1 MPSAPEIPDIIRLL
15 DLLGVLA
22 NGLLGG
28 AVARR
33 FNLDPVGFT
42 VLAIVSALGGG
53 AIRDVLLNLR
63 PVALTDL
70 SYLTTALVAAVIA
83 FLVPLDGRRWNQL
96 FPWVD
101 AVALG
106 TWAVVG
112 TQKAMLHEVHWL
124 PAILLGVLTA
134 CGGGAVRD
142 MMLGRV
148 PVILQRSELY
158 ATAAF
163 VGGAAFVVMH
173 PVVPGATASLI
184 AVAVGGGMCLL
195 ARRRGWML
203 PTEPRW
209 IAVRPTVT
217 DRTADPGD
225 GEHSDGRR

>member
-1 MPSAPEIPDIIRLL
+1 MPDVPQIPDLIAFF

-33 FNLDPVGFT
+33 YQLDPVGFT
-42 VLAIVSALGGG
+42 VLAIISALGGG
-53 AIRDVLLNLR
+53 AIRDVLLNVQ

-70 SYLTTALVAAVIA
+70 RYLTVALIAAAIA
-83 FLVPLDGRRWNQL
+83 YLVPLEGRRWRQT

-101 AVALG
+101 AIALG

-112 TQKAMLHEVHWL
+112 TQKALLHDIHWL

-134 CGGGAVRD
+134 CGGGVVRD
-142 MMLGRV
+142 MMLGNV

-163 VGGAAFVVMH
+163 AGGATLVLLH
-173 PVVPGATASLI
+173 LATTGPLASLGGLL
-184 AVAVGGGMCLL
+184 VGGGVCLL
-195 ARRRGWML
+195 ARKRGWML

-209 IAVRPTVT
+209 TPSRV
-217 DRTADPGD
+217 
-225 GEHSDGRR
+225 HRR

>member
-1 MPSAPEIPDIIRLL
+1 MPEPIAIPDLIRFF

-33 FNLDPVGFT
+33 FRLDPVGFA
-42 VLAIVSALGGG
+42 VLAIISALGGG

-70 SYLTTALVAAVIA
+70 SYLTVALIAALIA
-83 FLVPLDGRRWNQL
+83 FLVPLEGRQWRRW
-96 FPWVD
+96 FPVVD

-112 TQKAMLHEVHWL
+112 TQKALLHDVHWL
-124 PAILLGVLTA
+124 PAVLLGVLTA

-163 VGGAAFVVMH
+163 AAGLTLVLLGE
-173 PVVPGATASLI
+173 VVPGSLAS
-184 AVAVGGGMCLL
+184 VGGVLTGGTLCLV
-195 ARRRGWML
+195 ARMRGWTL
-203 PTEPRW
+203 PVDTRW
-209 IAVRPTVT
+209 
-217 DRTADPGD
+217 TAGHDPD
-225 GEHSDGRR
+225 DD

>member
-1 MPSAPEIPDIIRLL
+1 MPDPPEIPDIIQLL

-53 AIRDVLLNLR
+53 AIRDILLNLR

-70 SYLTTALVAAVIA
+70 SYLTTALIAALIA
-83 FLVPLDGRRWNQL
+83 FLVPLEGRRWNQF

-112 TQKAMLHEVHWL
+112 TQKALLHEIHWL

-163 VGGAAFVVMH
+163 VGGSSLVLMH
-173 PVVPGATASLI
+173 LVVPEALSSF
-184 AVAVGGGMCLL
+184 VAVLIGGGICVL

-209 IAVRPTVT
+209 VAVRPK
-217 DRTADPGD
+217 
-225 GEHSDGRR
+225 E

>member
-1 MPSAPEIPDIIRLL
+1 MPDVPQIPDLIAAF
-15 DLLGVLA
+15 DLLGVFA

-33 FNLDPVGFT
+33 HQLDPVGFS
-42 VLAIVSALGGG
+42 VLAIISALGGG
-53 AIRDVLLNLR
+53 AIRDVLLDVQ

-70 SYLTTALVAAVIA
+70 RYLTVALVAAGIA
-83 FLVPLDGRRWNQL
+83 FLVPLEGRRWRQV

-112 TQKAMLHEVHWL
+112 TQKALLLDIHWL

-134 CGGGAVRD
+134 CGGGVVRD
-142 MMLGRV
+142 VMLGSV
-148 PVILQRSELY
+148 PAILQRSELY

-163 VGGAAFVVMH
+163 AGGASFVLLQLVTTD
-173 PVVPGATASLI
+173 PLASLGALLI
-184 AVAVGGGMCLL
+184 GGGVCDL

-203 PTEPRW
+203 PTEPTW
-209 IAVRPTVT
+209 RPSRV
-217 DRTADPGD
+217 
-225 GEHSDGRR
+225 HRR

>member
-1 MPSAPEIPDIIRLL
+1 MTDSPAVVPDIIRFL

-33 FNLDPVGFT
+33 FNLDPVGFA
-42 VLAIVSALGGG
+42 VLAIISALGGG
-53 AIRDVLLNLR
+53 AIRDVLLDLT
-63 PVALTDL
+63 PIALTDL
-70 SYLTTALVAAVIA
+70 AYLTVALVAAGIS
-83 FLVPLDGRRWNQL
+83 FMVPLEGRRWRQI

-101 AVALG
+101 AIALG

-112 TQKAMLHEVHWL
+112 TQKALMYDIHWL

-142 MMLGRV
+142 VMLGRV
-148 PVILQRSELY
+148 PAILKQSELY

-163 VGGAAFVVMH
+163 VAGAVFAALE
-173 PVVPGATASLI
+173 PVVAGPLLSL
-184 AVAVGGGMCLL
+184 VAAGVGGGICIL
-195 ARRRGWML
+195 ARKRGWML

-209 IAVRPTVT
+209 ITVRPK
-217 DRTADPGD
+217 D
-225 GEHSDGRR
+225 

>member
-1 MPSAPEIPDIIRLL
+1 MTDSPAVVPDIIRFL

-42 VLAIVSALGGG
+42 VLAIISALGGG
-53 AIRDVLLNLR
+53 AIRDVLLDLT
-63 PVALTDL
+63 PIALTDL
-70 SYLTTALVAAVIA
+70 DYLTVALVAAGVA
-83 FLVPLDGRRWNQL
+83 FLVPLEGRRWRQW

-101 AVALG
+101 AIALG

-112 TQKAMLHEVHWL
+112 TQKALLNDIHWL

-148 PVILQRSELY
+148 PVILQQSELY
-158 ATAAF
+158 ASAAF
-163 VGGAAFVVMH
+163 VAGAIFVVLDI
-173 PVVPGATASLI
+173 VIPGTGASLI
-184 AVAVGGGMCLL
+184 AAAVGGGICVL
-195 ARRRGWML
+195 ARKRGWRL

-209 IAVRPTVT
+209 I
-217 DRTADPGD
+217 TAHPKD
-225 GEHSDGRR
+225 

>member
-1 MPSAPEIPDIIRLL
+1 MPDVPDIPALIQVL

-42 VLAIVSALGGG
+42 VLAIISALGGG
-53 AIRDVLLNLR
+53 AIRDVLLNVR

-70 SYLTTALVAAVIA
+70 NYLTVALIAALIA
-83 FLVPLDGRRWNQL
+83 FLVPLEGRRWRQI

-112 TQKAMLHEVHWL
+112 TQKALIHGIDWL

-142 MMLGRV
+142 VMLGQV

-163 VGGAAFVVMH
+163 VGGSTLVLMH
-173 PVVPGATASLI
+173 QVTAGSMASLI
-184 AVAVGGGMCLL
+184 AVVVGGGMCLL
-195 ARRRGWML
+195 ARKRGWML

-209 IAVRPTVT
+209 VAVRPK
-217 DRTADPGD
+217 
-225 GEHSDGRR
+225 E

>member
-1 MPSAPEIPDIIRLL
+1 MPEPIAIPDLIRFL

-33 FNLDPVGFT
+33 FRLDPVGFV
-42 VLAIVSALGGG
+42 VLAIISALGGG

-70 SYLTTALVAAVIA
+70 SYLVVALSAALIA
-83 FLVPLDGRRWNQL
+83 FLVPLEGRRWRRW
-96 FPWVD
+96 FPTVD

-112 TQKAMLHEVHWL
+112 TQKALLHNVHWL

-163 VGGAAFVVMH
+163 VS
-173 PVVPGATASLI
+173 GATLVVLTELLPGPIASIGGVLTGGVLCL
-184 AVAVGGGMCLL
+184 VARL
-195 ARRRGWML
+195 RGWTL
-203 PTEPRW
+203 PVDTRW
-209 IAVRPTVT
+209 
-217 DRTADPGD
+217 TAGHDPDGD
-225 GEHSDGRR
+225 